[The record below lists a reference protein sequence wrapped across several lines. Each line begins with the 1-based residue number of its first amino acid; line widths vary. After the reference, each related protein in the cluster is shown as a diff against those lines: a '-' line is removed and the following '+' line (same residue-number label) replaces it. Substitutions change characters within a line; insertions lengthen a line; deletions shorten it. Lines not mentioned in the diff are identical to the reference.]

1 MTEDNLSMPNAACW
15 KKLLD
20 LEAEAINAQV
30 RPRPKISIVSGNA
43 TANTNIISNGTTA
56 FPLNATKAP
65 CIFRIYVC
73 LATSGIFSVQ
83 RYNGAAAVVENLNQG
98 VALTANAA
106 YMFDILVDQGEK
118 IDFQTTVTSVI
129 TKLSVVEKD
138 DAK

>member
-1 MTEDNLSMPNAACW
+1 MTENLSMPNAACW
-15 KKLLD
+15 KKLLVD
-20 LEAEAINAQV
+20 MVAEAINAQV
-30 RPRPKISIVSGNA
+30 RPVPKISIVSGTA

-56 FPLNATKAP
+56 FPLTPSKAP

-73 LATSGIFSVQ
+73 LVTSGVFSVQ
-83 RYNGAAAVVENLNQG
+83 RYMSAAAVTETLNQG
-98 VALTANAA
+98 VALTAGAG

>member
-1 MTEDNLSMPNAACW
+1 MSEDLSMPNAKCW

-20 LEAEAINAQV
+20 MEVAFMRGAIL
-30 RPRPKISIVSGNA
+30 PIPKISIVSGNA

-56 FPLNATKAP
+56 FPLSPNNAP

-73 LATSGIFSVQ
+73 LATSGVFSVQ
-83 RYNGAAAVVENLNQG
+83 RYMSAGAVTENLNQG
-98 VALTANAA
+98 NPLTANAG